1 MGKIGKSSKARKQT
15 FGHVVP
21 LGGSCLIA
29 KHLQNKGIRICKFPF
44 DWMYST
50 PYLVRHALL
59 DDFKTFL
66 DTTKCQRGTGGESE
80 EKCGTVHT
88 VYRRMQSTKAKN
100 VVFPHHQLWSG
111 ARNGRRDRSSYR
123 RSVERL
129 RRVLRSGTRT
139 LFVAVL
145 DAEAKHLEKL
155 RDERWQPEGEGRE
168 GRAGRA
174 GRGCRGC
181 PVPPSGG
188 PELCCRA
195 EVSRLFECLKSKK
208 KGPFHLEVVYLLK
221 HSRQKGRKQVILQ
234 KSAKDRSLRI
244 TEMSCKGD
252 HTGLAFREDGD
263 MLAFHKLIT
272 DSSCRR
278 FKPVVLDGNGTK
290 GYRDVNGGSAASAAS
305 GASAASPSRS
315 RELKRKLRF
324 VQTNP
329 KKKGTQAHVRYEVYK
344 KAQTIQQFLDLGG
357 FKGDLAFDQAHGFLT
372 LS

>member
-29 KHLQNKGIRICKFPF
+29 KHLQNKGIRVCKFPF

-66 DTTKCQRGTGGESE
+66 DTSKCQRGAGQSE
-80 EKCGTVHT
+80 EKLGTIHT

-111 ARNGRRDRSSYR
+111 AKNGRRDRSSYR

-129 RRVLRSGTRT
+129 RRVLRSKVRT
-139 LFVAVL
+139 LFITAM
-145 DAEAKHLEKL
+145 DAEAKTLPIL
-155 RDERWQPEGEGRE
+155 QDEAWQPGQ
-168 GRAGRA
+168 ALP
-174 GRGCRGC
+174 C
-181 PVPPSGG
+181 GG

-195 EVSRLFECLKSKK
+195 EVLRLFECLKSKK
-208 KGPFHLEVVYLLK
+208 KGPFHLEVVYLLR
-221 HSRQKGRKQVILQ
+221 HSRKCRKQVVLQ
-234 KSAKDRSLRI
+234 KRTKDRSLRI
-244 TEMSCKGD
+244 SEMSCKGD

-278 FKPVVLDGNGTK
+278 FKPVVLDANGTK
-290 GYRDVNGGSAASAAS
+290 GYRDKGSTESSPLGAARSS
-305 GASAASPSRS
+305 GSRS
-315 RELKRKLRF
+315 DLKRKLRF
-324 VQTNP
+324 VQKNP
-329 KKKGTQAHVRYEVYK
+329 KVKGSEAHKRYEVYK
-344 KAQTIQQFLDLGG
+344 KAQTIQEFLNLGG

-372 LS
+372 LF

>member
-1 MGKIGKSSKARKQT
+1 MGKIGNSSKARKQT

-59 DDFKTFL
+59 DDFKAFL
-66 DTTKCQRGTGGESE
+66 DTTKCESGTGQSE
-80 EKCGTVHT
+80 EKCGTIHR

-111 ARNGRRDRSSYR
+111 ARNGSRDRSSYR

-129 RRVLRSGTRT
+129 RRVLRSGART
-139 LFVAVL
+139 LFVAAL
-145 DAEAKHLEKL
+145 DAEAKNLEKL
-155 RDERWQPEGEGRE
+155 RDERWQPEGEGS
-168 GRAGRA
+168 G

-188 PELCCRA
+188 PELCSRA

-278 FKPVVLDGNGTK
+278 FKPIILDGNGTK
-290 GYRDVNGGSAASAAS
+290 GYRDANSSAASAAS
-305 GASAASPSRS
+305 AGPAKKGSR
-315 RELKRKLRF
+315 RGDLKRKLRF
-324 VQTNP
+324 LQTNP
-329 KKKGTQAHVRYEVYK
+329 KKKGTEAHVRYEVYK
-344 KAQTIQQFLDLGG
+344 KARTIQEFLDLGG
-357 FKGDLAFDQAHGFLT
+357 FKGDLAFDQARGFLT